1 MAKGVPN
8 DHGGMIVNLS
18 TRRMAT
24 LEQVRAFD
32 DGSAPVDY
40 KPLDRASTY
49 AFVEDTL
56 RRFAYRH
63 LGKVDKGMPIAVTI
77 LGSSNWEWR

>member
-8 DHGGMIVNLS
+8 DYGGMIVNLS

-24 LEQVRAFD
+24 LAQVRAFD
-32 DGSAPVDY
+32 DDSTPVDY

-49 AFVEDTL
+49 AFVEED
-56 RRFAYRH
+56 RRAAQ
-63 LGKVDKGMPIAVTI
+63 V
-77 LGSSNWEWR
+77 